1 MTEDPRLALQQV
13 LLVEAAEIVAA
24 REKCLILHQ
33 TKDIDAAGDE
43 VEVCVRNLLRRRLGH
58 NYYVGH
64 GHIIDSEWRV
74 SPQFDVIVAD
84 SSVVPSVFRSEN
96 GTEYFP
102 FESIYAV
109 GEIKATYHRAK
120 KPIQKFV
127 ESSGK
132 LSGLS
137 RPDVPENYIR
147 AHSGGFYFGKG
158 IVSADRKGKQNEIFT
173 FMLFAG
179 GGDFE
184 VKDMANFY
192 SNTPTEQLPN
202 VVCLLDKGLI
212 AYTQFDDFSPSDA
225 KAEKV
230 SFLSHPG
237 RPSIASNRCFAWT
250 LFSNDGED
258 SRAMTWGVFY
268 AMLVQFLMNTTVKPE
283 SPILYLQRLAKSP
296 VYTFL
301 SEPDSRAGKKS

>member
-1 MTEDPRLALQQV
+1 V

-33 TKDIDAAGDE
+33 TTDIDAAGDE

-74 SPQFDVIVAD
+74 SPQFDVIVVD
-84 SSVVPSVFRSEN
+84 SSVIPSMFRSEN

-102 FESIYAV
+102 FEAIYAV
-109 GEIKATYHRAK
+109 GEIKATYHKTK
-120 KPIQKFV
+120 KPIQNFV
-127 ESSGK
+127 EASGK
-132 LSGLS
+132 LSRLS

-147 AHSGGFYFGKG
+147 SHSGGFYFGNG
-158 IVSADRKGKQNEIFT
+158 MVSADRRGKQNEIFS
-173 FMLFAG
+173 FMLFASS
-179 GGDFE
+179 GDFE
-184 VKDMANFY
+184 VKDMVDFY
-192 SNTPTEQLPN
+192 SSTSLEQLPN

-212 AYTQFDDFSPSDA
+212 TYTQFDNFSPSEG
-225 KAEKV
+225 KADKF

-237 RPSIASNRCFAWT
+237 RPSIEANRYFAWT
-250 LFSNDGED
+250 LFSNGDED
-258 SRAMTWGVFY
+258 SRALTWGVFY

-296 VYTFL
+296 TYTFL
-301 SEPDSRAGKKS
+301 SEPDNLNKKKP